1 MIACSLICPSTS
13 STTIQQRRLPSA
25 VLTNERD
32 YFSTID
38 VQVDT
43 FQDACIAER
52 LRDLGK
58 RKQRHQRMTA
68 INRFIFFQWVQ
79 LTQTAMIS

>member
-1 MIACSLICPSTS
+1 V
-13 STTIQQRRLPSA
+13 RLQDLREFADAGVAPALHA

-43 FQDACIAER
+43 FQDAYIAER

-58 RKQRHQRMTA
+58 GKQRHQKMTA
-68 INRFIFFQWVQ
+68 INRFIFFP
-79 LTQTAMIS
+79 